1 MSWGAASVILRH
13 LSLRLDVF
21 VLNGLRALLGA
32 AVVVAWFL
40 AAGAPGIA
48 TLTSSRMLL
57 IVGSIVVGAL
67 LGDTCN
73 VVALRLVG
81 VSRAVPLTSS
91 FPIFTVLFA
100 FLLWGDAPS
109 PVAILGALLVVG
121 GAGLLAVPERDPPPA
136 RIRNTGAADQLG
148 VTRRQRRLGLL
159 LVAAT
164 AAAWGTGDRP
174 HRRRRRGLHHL
185 GRERGAHAIRGDV
198 LSQRRAAPPRCL
210 RRRPPGAPEPPHA
223 VVAHPGQVWRSALP
237 GLGNL
242 FLVLLKDTSAQERN
256 CSQLHAGA
264 VYLLLRRGA
273 RLPRRDRAVHGGH
286 AGAGAARRPRRGAGR
301 LMATLADVVADS
313 LPRLLEGAWLTVQLV
328 VLALAAG
335 TALALPLAGM
345 RTARRWWLKAPAYG
359 YLFFFRGTPLLVQIF
374 LVYYGLAQFAAV
386 RDSFLWPILREPY
399 WCAVIAF
406 GLNTAAYTAEI
417 IRGGIAG
424 GGARRARG
432 RVVIGSVALGQALRL
447 IVLPRAVRQA
457 LPAYGNEVI
466 LMLKGSALAS
476 TITLLDLTGVA
487 RTIIARTYLAVELF
501 ALAGLIYLILTMLIV
516 RGVRLLERRL
526 RGVAAA
532 RIR

>member
-1 MSWGAASVILRH
+1 MNPHSPVLFGFGAQLAAGTLVTAGLAAASLACGLVLGMAGAGARLSRRRLLRAAGH
-13 LSLRLDVF
+13 GYTTAVRGVPELLVVLIVYFGASAAVRRLAALFGATGYFELSPFIGGVLALSLTF
-21 VLNGLRALLGA
+21 GAYATEVLRGAFLAVPPQQAEAAQALGLSRLRALRH
-32 AVVVAWFL
+32 V
-40 AAGAPGIA
+40 
-48 TLTSSRMLL
+48 LL
-57 IVGSIVVGAL
+57 
-67 LGDTCN
+67 
-73 VVALRLVG
+73 
-81 VSRAVPLTSS
+81 P
-91 FPIFTVLFA
+91 
-100 FLLWGDAPS
+100 
-109 PVAILGALLVVG
+109 
-121 GAGLLAVPERDPPPA
+121 
-136 RIRNTGAADQLG
+136 
-148 VTRRQRRLGLL
+148 
-159 LVAAT
+159 
-164 AAAWGTGDRP
+164 
-174 HRRRRRGLHHL
+174 
-185 GRERGAHAIRGDV
+185 
-198 LSQRRAAPPRCL
+198 
-210 RRRPPGAPEPPHA
+210 
-223 VVAHPGQVWRSALP
+223 QVWRSALP

-273 RLPRRDRAVHGGH
+273 HLPRHDRAVHGGH

-417 IRGGIAG
+417 IRGGMQAV
-424 GGARRARG
+424 ARG
-432 RVVIGSVALGQALRL
+432 ELEAAWSLGLSRWQALRL

-526 RGVAAA
+526 RGVTAA

>member
-1 MSWGAASVILRH
+1 
-13 LSLRLDVF
+13 
-21 VLNGLRALLGA
+21 
-32 AVVVAWFL
+32 
-40 AAGAPGIA
+40 
-48 TLTSSRMLL
+48 
-57 IVGSIVVGAL
+57 
-67 LGDTCN
+67 
-73 VVALRLVG
+73 
-81 VSRAVPLTSS
+81 
-91 FPIFTVLFA
+91 
-100 FLLWGDAPS
+100 
-109 PVAILGALLVVG
+109 
-121 GAGLLAVPERDPPPA
+121 
-136 RIRNTGAADQLG
+136 
-148 VTRRQRRLGLL
+148 
-159 LVAAT
+159 
-164 AAAWGTGDRP
+164 
-174 HRRRRRGLHHL
+174 
-185 GRERGAHAIRGDV
+185 
-198 LSQRRAAPPRCL
+198 
-210 RRRPPGAPEPPHA
+210 
-223 VVAHPGQVWRSALP
+223 
-237 GLGNL
+237 
-242 FLVLLKDTSAQERN
+242 
-256 CSQLHAGA
+256 
-264 VYLLLRRGA
+264 
-273 RLPRRDRAVHGGH
+273 
-286 AGAGAARRPRRGAGR
+286 
-301 LMATLADVVADS
+301 MATLADVVADS